1 MTLVH
6 GGNHME
12 TNMETNILTTIKK
25 MLGIASDYTP
35 FDTDIIVHIN
45 SALLTLTQIGIG
57 PETGFRIPTDGDEW
71 SDLLGS
77 RTDLDAVKDLI
88 YLKVRLVFDPPA
100 NSSLTD
106 AIERQIN
113 NLEQRIALQVEC

>member
-1 MTLVH
+1 
-6 GGNHME
+6 ME